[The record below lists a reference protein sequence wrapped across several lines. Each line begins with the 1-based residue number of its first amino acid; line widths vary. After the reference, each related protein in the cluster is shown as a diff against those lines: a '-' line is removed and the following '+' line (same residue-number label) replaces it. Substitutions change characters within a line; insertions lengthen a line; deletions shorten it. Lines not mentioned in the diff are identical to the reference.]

1 MKITVVGLG
10 HVGLSLATLFSQKH
24 EVIGLDISKEKV
36 DKVNQRICPLKDR
49 EMEEFFKSKRLNLKA
64 TTVPEDAYENAHF
77 IFIATPT
84 DFNPETN
91 HFDTSSID
99 KTLIEALKY
108 NDRALIVIKS
118 TVPIG
123 YTSKKREE
131 LKTNRIMFSPE
142 FLREGKA
149 VYDNLYPSRVIVGDK
164 TENGRKVANL
174 LADISKKKSSPVL
187 LVGSTEAEA
196 IKLFANAYLAMRVA
210 FFNELDT
217 FAELKGLNT
226 REIVEGVCLDPRI
239 GNHYNNPSFGYG
251 GYCLPKDTNQLA
263 AQFNGIPHEII
274 TAIVRSNQTRK
285 RHIAD
290 MVIKKKPKTVGIYRL
305 TMKKDSDN
313 FRNSSILDILDLL
326 KEYGQFRIIIYEP
339 LIKEKTFKEIPV
351 VNNLEEF
358 KQMCDLILANRMSTE
373 LNDVKEKVYTRDLF
387 NRD

>member
-123 YTSKKREE
+123 YTSKK
-131 LKTNRIMFSPE
+131 
-142 FLREGKA
+142 
-149 VYDNLYPSRVIVGDK
+149 
-164 TENGRKVANL
+164 
-174 LADISKKKSSPVL
+174 
-187 LVGSTEAEA
+187 
-196 IKLFANAYLAMRVA
+196 
-210 FFNELDT
+210 
-217 FAELKGLNT
+217 
-226 REIVEGVCLDPRI
+226 
-239 GNHYNNPSFGYG
+239 
-251 GYCLPKDTNQLA
+251 
-263 AQFNGIPHEII
+263 
-274 TAIVRSNQTRK
+274 K
-285 RHIAD
+285 RRTQN
-290 MVIKKKPKTVGIYRL
+290 K
-305 TMKKDSDN
+305 
-313 FRNSSILDILDLL
+313 
-326 KEYGQFRIIIYEP
+326 
-339 LIKEKTFKEIPV
+339 
-351 VNNLEEF
+351 
-358 KQMCDLILANRMSTE
+358 
-373 LNDVKEKVYTRDLF
+373 
-387 NRD
+387 